1 LLWKKLGENSKI
13 PLLCYTESNEFKHE
27 ESPVKNLRC
36 LTKILIAFLT
46 IQVFCSWIGGLES
59 KAAEGEYF
67 VYIGPYTEA
76 KSKGIYVCRFDTG
89 SGKLSAPMLAA
100 EVSNPSFVAVHPN
113 HRFVYAV
120 SEVARYDG
128 QKSGYVSAF
137 EIDRKT
143 GKLSLLNQVSS
154 RGGGPCHLV
163 VDKTGKNVLVANY
176 GGGSVA
182 VLPIKG
188 DGRLGEASAFV
199 QHSGSSVNPRRQAGP
214 HAHCVALS
222 PDNRFAFVADLG
234 LDKVLIYRFDA
245 EKGSL
250 VPNDPPF
257 AKVNPGA
264 GPRHLVLHPSG
275 KYAYVIN
282 EIQSTVTG
290 FTYNA
295 ERGSLEEFQT
305 VSTLPAGFAGENSTA
320 EVQLARSGKFL
331 YGSNRGH
338 NTIAVFSVDS
348 QNGTLAPVEQTST
361 QGKIPRSFNLDPTGS
376 FLFAAN
382 QDSNNIVV
390 FRIDAKTGRLTPTGQ
405 VVEVFSPVCV
415 DFVPVD

>member
-1 LLWKKLGENSKI
+1 M
-13 PLLCYTESNEFKHE
+13 
-27 ESPVKNLRC
+27 KNLRW
-36 LTKILIAFLT
+36 LTNILIAFLT
-46 IQVFCSWIGGLES
+46 IQVFCPWIGGLET

-76 KSKGIYVCRFDTG
+76 KSRGIYVCRFDTG
-89 SGKLSAPMLAA
+89 SGKLSPPMLAA
-100 EVSNPSFVAVHPN
+100 EVSNPSFLAVHPN

-182 VLPIKG
+182 VLPIKE
-188 DGRLGEASAFV
+188 DGRLSEASAFV
-199 QHSGSSVNPRRQAGP
+199 QHSGSSVIPRRQEGP
-214 HAHCVALS
+214 HAHCVTLS
-222 PDNRFAFVADLG
+222 PDNRFAFAADLG
-234 LDKVLIYRFDA
+234 LDEVLIYRFDA

-250 VPNDPPF
+250 AANDPPF
-257 AKVNPGA
+257 SKVSPGA
-264 GPRHLVLHPSG
+264 GPRHFAFHPGG

-282 EIQSTVTG
+282 ELQSTITA
-290 FTYNA
+290 FAYDA
-295 ERGSLEEFQT
+295 DRGALKELQT
-305 VSTLPAGFAGENSTA
+305 ISTLPAGYVGDNSTA
-320 EVQLARSGKFL
+320 ELQLAPSGKFL

-338 NTIAVFSVDS
+338 DTIAVFSVNS
-348 QNGTLAPVEQTST
+348 ANGTLAPVEQVST
-361 QGKIPRSFNLDPTGS
+361 QGKIPRNFNIDPTGL

-382 QDSNNIVV
+382 QNSNNVVV
-390 FRIDAKTGRLTPTGQ
+390 FRIDAKTGRLAPTGQ
-405 VVEVFSPVCV
+405 VIEVFSPVCV
-415 DFVPVD
+415 EFVKFE